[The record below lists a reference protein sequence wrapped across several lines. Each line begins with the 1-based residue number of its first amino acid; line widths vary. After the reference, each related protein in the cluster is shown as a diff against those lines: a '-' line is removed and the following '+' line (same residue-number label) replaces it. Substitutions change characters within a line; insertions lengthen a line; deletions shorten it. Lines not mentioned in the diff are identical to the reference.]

1 MAFAGPRTERGLL
14 VALWAACGC
23 QAYIP
28 LWSLQRN
35 CPKSKKLET
44 ILDAGREGKRLEGK
58 EKLNQGRWQTC
69 ARRCFVLGRN
79 ETWA

>member
-1 MAFAGPRTERGLL
+1 MAFGWAQNREGPVGGF
-14 VALWAACGC
+14 VAACGC

-35 CPKSKKLET
+35 CPKSKKSET

-58 EKLNQGRWQTC
+58 EKLNQGRRQTC
-69 ARRCFVLGRN
+69 AHECFVLGRN